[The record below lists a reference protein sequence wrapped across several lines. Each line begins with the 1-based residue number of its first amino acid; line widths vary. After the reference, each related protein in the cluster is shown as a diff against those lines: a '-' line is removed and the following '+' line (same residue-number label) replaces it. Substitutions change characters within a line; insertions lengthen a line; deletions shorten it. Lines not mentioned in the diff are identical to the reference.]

1 MGIVR
6 VSQPPPPVKSISQV
20 NQLMMLVPIFFLI
33 MQGIFLT
40 SGQFLPNIHDL
51 GMAQTNPAENMN
63 VNMNG
68 VKMNIMG
75 GAGMDDERR
84 KGNRG
89 RPRTGAE
96 MDHVVEMAMSSDSQ
110 RGMSRP
116 REEMAMSSDD
126 WYGHSLMNNLE
137 E

>member
-1 MGIVR
+1 MGR

-33 MQGIFLT
+33 LQGIFLA
-40 SGQFLPNIHDL
+40 SSQFLPNIQDL
-51 GMAQTNPAENMN
+51 GMAQTNQAENMN

-68 VKMNIMG
+68 VKMNIKG
-75 GAGMDDERR
+75 GPGMDDE
-84 KGNRG
+84 
-89 RPRTGAE
+89 
-96 MDHVVEMAMSSDSQ
+96 

-126 WYGHSLMNNLE
+126 WYGHNLMNNLE
-137 E
+137 K